1 MRKIIKKKDRLVH
14 ATPLGKTGKLPVI
27 YIRYY
32 QNVVMYIGETSDMQ
46 GNRPFR
52 VEKNNL
58 YDKVRLLN
66 ASANTDLRRKWEAKL
81 IVRLKPKTQRLNPYL
96 KRAQLDYKCS
106 TDSNFIKGKNTV
118 KIFEYLCGRYDTVCN
133 MYDRIIKHRDDIQK
147 LFLKEQVKDVF
158 KGEEKFKYNLA
169 LTFEKVSDQQIKIDY
184 LNLGSPDITHF
195 IKKCSDLYKTCT
207 LIDGVPKEALRSR
220 TTKFYKHIEL
230 NVLEM
235 YKIVKFLVQ
244 LRPKA
249 YVVEGEIISLKD
261 FKKNGEISLFNK
273 QIFNTKYTDPMIG
286 IITKQ
291 ELYKIKLPR
300 SLNEQ

>member
-1 MRKIIKKKDRLVH
+1 MKKIIKKKDRVIH
-14 ATPLGKTGKLPVI
+14 ATRLGKKGKLPVI

-32 QNVVMYIGETSDMQ
+32 ENVVMYIGETTDMQ
-46 GNRPFR
+46 QNRPFR
-52 VEKNNL
+52 IEQNNP

-81 IVRLKPKTQRLNPYL
+81 IVRLKPKTQKLGPYL
-96 KRAQLDYKCS
+96 RKAQLDYKCS

-118 KIFEYLCGRYDTVCN
+118 KIFEYLCGRYDTVWN
-133 MYDRIIKHRDDIQK
+133 MYDKIIEHRSDIQRV
-147 LFLKEQVKDVF
+147 FLKKQEKEVF

-184 LNLGSPDITHF
+184 LNLRSPDITHF

-207 LIDGVPKEALRSR
+207 LINEVPKEAIRSR

-235 YKIVKFLVQ
+235 FKIVKVLV
-244 LRPKA
+244 LLKPEA
-249 YVVEGEIISLKD
+249 YLVEGEIITLKD
-261 FKKNGEISLFNK
+261 FKKNGESSFFNK
-273 QIFNTKYTDPMIG
+273 QIFDKRYTNPMIG
-286 IITKQ
+286 IVKKEE

-300 SLNEQ
+300 ELA